1 MNIQLAESI
10 DKYFD
15 LSNGI
20 DSAQVKDCFTPSA
33 TVHDEG
39 GSYEG
44 LTSIESWLQ
53 ETRKKYQFS
62 SKPIRVARKEQQEIV
77 VAEVSGNFPGSPI
90 ELNYAF
96 VLNDGKIQSLEIS

>member
-15 LSNGI
+15 ISNGI

-39 GSYEG
+39 GTYEG
-44 LTSIESWLQ
+44 LASIECWLQ

-62 SKPIRVARKEQQEIV
+62 SKPISVDTKEQQEIV
-77 VAEVSGNFPGSPI
+77 VAEVSGEFPGSPI
-90 ELNYAF
+90 QLSYAF
-96 VLNDGKIQSLEIS
+96 VLNGGKIQSLEIS